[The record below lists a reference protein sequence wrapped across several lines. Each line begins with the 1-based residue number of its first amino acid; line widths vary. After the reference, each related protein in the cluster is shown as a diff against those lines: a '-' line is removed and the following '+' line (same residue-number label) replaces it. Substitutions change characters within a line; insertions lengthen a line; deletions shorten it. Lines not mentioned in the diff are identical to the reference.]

1 MNEKIQVVIAEDN
14 TLLREGLRM
23 MLESDERFDVAEEVE
38 DGLSAIKSV
47 LKHQPDIIILDL
59 SMPRMNGLAAIKDI
73 KRQSPETR
81 ILALTIHEDEEYIV
95 EAFQS
100 GADGYCLKDTTRD
113 DLLKAINIVLS
124 GKTYISPAIANTVL
138 EGYIEGKQ
146 TVKKDTTWNTLTK
159 REKEILKLVG
169 EGYTSKE
176 IADYLC
182 ISPKTVEKHRSN
194 LMNKLNIHNVSALTA
209 YAIDKGLVSK

>member
-1 MNEKIQVVIAEDN
+1 
-14 TLLREGLRM
+14 M

-100 GADGYCLKDTTRD
+100 GADGYCLKVTTRD

>member
-1 MNEKIQVVIAEDN
+1 MNEKKQVVIAEDN